1 MNENEKTM
9 TKSQI
14 IKNIV
19 ETNRLGKT
27 INEIRKNGQC
37 NNSLQYK
44 LPKDFEVNWKN
55 EDIDWNWETE
65 YVKFILKNMSKIN
78 SMIIE
83 KTYIQNNNNS
93 KDKNWYKDYFSKTT
107 FYKKK
112 KQAELEFLTLYFA
125 SRSNKQHISN

>member
-1 MNENEKTM
+1 MRNDEKSM

-27 INEIRKNGQC
+27 INEIRKNGQS
-37 NNSLQYK
+37 NNSIQYQ
-44 LPKDFEVNWKN
+44 LPKDFQIDWED

-65 YVKFILKNMSKIN
+65 YVKFILKNMTKIN

-83 KTYIQNNNNS
+83 KTYIQNNNL
-93 KDKNWYKDYFSKTT
+93 KDKNWYKEYFSKTT

-125 SRSNKQHISN
+125 SRTNKQYIAH

>member
-1 MNENEKTM
+1 MRNDEKSM

-27 INEIRKNGQC
+27 INEIRKNGQS
-37 NNSLQYK
+37 NNTIQYQ
-44 LPKDFEVNWKN
+44 LPKDFKINWED

-65 YVKFILKNMSKIN
+65 YVKFILKNMTKIN

-83 KTYIQNNNNS
+83 KTYIQNSNL
-93 KDKNWYKDYFSKTT
+93 KDKNWYKEYFSKTT

-125 SRSNKQHISN
+125 SRTNKQYIAH

>member
-1 MNENEKTM
+1 MRNDEKSM

-27 INEIRKNGQC
+27 INEIRKNGQS
-37 NNSLQYK
+37 NNSIQYQ
-44 LPKDFEVNWKN
+44 LPKDFQIDWED

-65 YVKFILKNMSKIN
+65 YVKFILKNMTKIN

-83 KTYIQNNNNS
+83 KTYIQNNNS
-93 KDKNWYKDYFSKTT
+93 KDKNWYKEYFSKTT

-125 SRSNKQHISN
+125 SRTNKQYIAH

>member
-1 MNENEKTM
+1 MRNDEKSM

-27 INEIRKNGQC
+27 INEIRKNGQS
-37 NNSLQYK
+37 NNTIQYQ
-44 LPKDFEVNWKN
+44 LPKDFKINW
-55 EDIDWNWETE
+55 EDENIDWNWETE
-65 YVKFILKNMSKIN
+65 YVKFILKNMTKIN

-83 KTYIQNNNNS
+83 KTYIQNSNL
-93 KDKNWYKDYFSKTT
+93 KDKNWYKEYFSKTT

-125 SRSNKQHISN
+125 SRTNKQYIAH

>member
-1 MNENEKTM
+1 MRNDEKSM

-27 INEIRKNGQC
+27 INEIRKNGQS
-37 NNSLQYK
+37 NNKIQYQ
-44 LPKDFEVNWKN
+44 LPKDFKINWED

-65 YVKFILKNMSKIN
+65 YVKFILKNMTKIN

-83 KTYIQNNNNS
+83 KTYIQNNNL
-93 KDKNWYKDYFSKTT
+93 KDKNWYKEYFSKTT

-125 SRSNKQHISN
+125 SRTNKQYIAH